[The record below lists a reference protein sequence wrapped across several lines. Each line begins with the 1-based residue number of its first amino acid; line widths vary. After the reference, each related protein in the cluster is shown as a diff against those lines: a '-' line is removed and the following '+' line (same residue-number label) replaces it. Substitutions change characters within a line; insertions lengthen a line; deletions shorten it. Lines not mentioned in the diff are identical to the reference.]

1 MWKGKAL
8 VKITKVYAKTGD
20 GGVTRLGDNT
30 KALKTDLRIEAYADV
45 DEANSAIGVAI
56 ALGELKKES
65 VEILLKIQNDLFDLG
80 ADVATPFDSSASQ
93 LRVTPEYIDWLEYNI
108 DTINDSLPVLN
119 SFILPG
125 GSKGASLLHMARTVV
140 RRAERSVWTA
150 LERHKI
156 CMTELPP
163 KYLNRLSDLLFVMA
177 RQNNDNEVLWVP
189 GGSK

>member
-1 MWKGKAL
+1 M
-8 VKITKVYAKTGD
+8 VKITKVYTKTGD
-20 GGVTRLGDNT
+20 DGTTRLGDNT

-56 ALGELKKES
+56 SLGELSKKS
-65 VEILLKIQNDLFDLG
+65 VEILTKVQNDLFDVG
-80 ADVATPFDSSASQ
+80 ADVATPFNEKAAS
-93 LRVTPEYIDWLEYNI
+93 LRVTQEYIDWLEHNI
-108 DTINDSLPVLN
+108 DSINENLPVLN

-125 GSKGASLLHMARTVV
+125 GSVGSSLLHMARTVV

-150 LERHKI
+150 LEKHKI

-177 RQNNDNEVLWVP
+177 RQENENEVLWVP
-189 GGSK
+189 GGKK

>member
-1 MWKGKAL
+1 M
-8 VKITKVYAKTGD
+8 VKITKVYTKAGD
-20 GGVTRLGDNT
+20 DGTTRLGDNT

-45 DEANSAIGVAI
+45 DEANSAIGVAL
-56 ALGELKKES
+56 AMGNLSKKS
-65 VEILLKIQNDLFDLG
+65 VEILTKVQNDLFDVG
-80 ADVATPFDSSASQ
+80 ADIATPIDSSKTQ
-93 LRVTPEYIDWLEYNI
+93 LRVTPEYIDWLESCI

-125 GSKGASLLHMARTVV
+125 GSVGSSLLHMARTVT

-156 CMTELPP
+156 CMTDLPP

-177 RQNNDNEVLWVP
+177 RQENLIGP
-189 GGSK
+189 RY

>member
-1 MWKGKAL
+1 L
-8 VKITKVYAKTGD
+8 VKINRVYTKAGD
-20 GGVTRLGDNT
+20 DGTTRLGDNT

-56 ALGELKKES
+56 TLGELKKQS
-65 VEILLKIQNDLFDLG
+65 VEILLKIQNDLFDVG
-80 ADVATPFDSSASQ
+80 ADIATPINSSTSQ
-93 LRVTPEYIDWLEYNI
+93 LRVTPEYINWLENSI
-108 DTINDSLPVLN
+108 DTINSTLPPLN
-119 SFILPG
+119 SFILPS
-125 GSKGASLLHMARTVV
+125 GSKGAALLHLARTVV

-150 LERHKI
+150 LEKHEV

-189 GGSK
+189 GKDRND

>member
-1 MWKGKAL
+1 L
-8 VKITKVYAKTGD
+8 VKITKVYTKSGD
-20 GGVTRLGDNT
+20 SGVTRLGDNT
-30 KALKTDLRIEAYADV
+30 KALKTDLRIEAYADI

-56 ALGELKKES
+56 ALGELNKKS
-65 VEILLKIQNDLFDLG
+65 IEILLKIQNDLFDVG
-80 ADVATPFDSSASQ
+80 ADVATPFDSSTSP
-93 LRVTPEYIDWLEYNI
+93 LRVTPEYLDWLEYNI

-119 SFILPG
+119 SFILPS
-125 GSKGASLLHMARTVV
+125 GSKGASLLHLARTVV

-150 LERHKI
+150 LEKHSI

-189 GGSK
+189 GGNK

>member
-1 MWKGKAL
+1 M
-8 VKITKVYAKTGD
+8 VKITKVYTKAGD
-20 GGVTRLGDNT
+20 DGTTRLGDNT

-56 ALGELKKES
+56 AMGNLSQES
-65 VEILLKIQNDLFDLG
+65 KSILLKIQNDLFDVG
-80 ADVATPFDSSASQ
+80 ADIATPLDSSVSS
-93 LRVTPEYIDWLEYNI
+93 LRVTPEYIRWIESNI
-108 DTINDSLPVLN
+108 DTINDSLPPLN

-125 GSKGASLLHMARTVV
+125 GSVGASLLHMARTVT

-177 RQNNDNEVLWVP
+177 RQENDNEVLWIP
-189 GGSK
+189 GKDR